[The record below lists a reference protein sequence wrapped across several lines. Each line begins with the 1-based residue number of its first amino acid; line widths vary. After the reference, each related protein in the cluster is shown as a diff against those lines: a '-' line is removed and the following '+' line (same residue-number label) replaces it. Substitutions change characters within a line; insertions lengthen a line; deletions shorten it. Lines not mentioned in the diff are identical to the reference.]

1 MIDHFFIIFC
11 LLSINN
17 LELKGVNDFHY
28 DYMEIENTNS
38 VKGIFVWLIIFCHK
52 IGYGNFRNFWVFKV
66 VINLGQKV
74 VSMFLFYSG
83 FGIYEAI
90 KKNGPNYIKTLPI
103 KAFILFIKFQII
115 ILLFLVT
122 NIIIFR
128 YKISFKQYILSVIF
142 KSAIGNSN
150 WFAFTIIALYLY
162 SYISFRFLKKKIF
175 FGIIILGF
183 LCFLHIF
190 FVFNYYYPKGF
201 STVDTI
207 LCFITGSIY
216 SLFLKYFDKLIMKND
231 IYYFGIILITIILF
245 YRTFNKGTLIKISF
259 KNDLFAI
266 LVVLITMKVKFNNT
280 NIMK

>member
-103 KAFILFIKFQII
+103 KAFI
-115 ILLFLVT
+115 
-122 NIIIFR
+122 
-128 YKISFKQYILSVIF
+128 
-142 KSAIGNSN
+142 
-150 WFAFTIIALYLY
+150 
-162 SYISFRFLKKKIF
+162 
-175 FGIIILGF
+175 
-183 LCFLHIF
+183 
-190 FVFNYYYPKGF
+190 
-201 STVDTI
+201 
-207 LCFITGSIY
+207 
-216 SLFLKYFDKLIMKND
+216 SLEIQ
-231 IYYFGIILITIILF
+231 
-245 YRTFNKGTLIKISF
+245 
-259 KNDLFAI
+259 
-266 LVVLITMKVKFNNT
+266 
-280 NIMK
+280 